1 MSEYASFAQIAAYY
15 DSMYVNEERYRDEV
29 EQATAIITKYNPTAK
44 TLLDIAC
51 GTGAQAKYFANR
63 FDVTGL
69 DISAEMLEYAK
80 AKVPAA
86 TFAVAD
92 MCDFCFDTHFDA
104 IVNLY
109 GSIGFAPTYDAMQ
122 ASLRCCYKH
131 MNDGG
136 VLILTPWSTKETFEE
151 GLVAKSRREERDGF
165 CRMEAIKRIADNKV
179 QGEMH
184 HLVAADLD
192 ITYHKTVFEISLF
205 SEDEYLTAI
214 KESGFTLVER
224 LPETEFRMGA
234 FICVKEVE

>member
-29 EQATAIITKYNPTAK
+29 EQAAAIIKKYNPTAK

-51 GTGAQAKYFANR
+51 GTGAQAKYFAEHY
-63 FDVTGL
+63 DVTGL

-80 AKVPAA
+80 AKAPAA
-86 TFAVAD
+86 TFVIAD
-92 MCDFCFDTHFDA
+92 MCDFSLDTHFDA
-104 IVNLY
+104 VVNLY
-109 GSIGFAPTYDAMQ
+109 GSIGFAPSYDAMKT
-122 ASLRCCYKH
+122 SLCKCCDH

-165 CRMEAIKRIADNKV
+165 CRMESIRRFTNNKV

-184 HLVAADLD
+184 HLVSVDLD

-214 KESGFTLVER
+214 KDSGFTLVER
-224 LPETEFRMGA
+224 LSESEFRMGA